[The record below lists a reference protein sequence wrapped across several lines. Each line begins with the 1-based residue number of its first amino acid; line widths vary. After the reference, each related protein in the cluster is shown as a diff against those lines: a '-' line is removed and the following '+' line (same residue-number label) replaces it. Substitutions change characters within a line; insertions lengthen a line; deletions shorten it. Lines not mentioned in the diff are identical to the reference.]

1 VKSTDADHTELA
13 EQVTALTERATRISA
28 SLADAGRGLME
39 RRALPPETLV
49 EEVASVHTEFAALRD
64 RVVAAATML
73 AAGAPPPV
81 TTLREL
87 EVLVKVLVEQ
97 DVRRARRPSAEPEPA
112 RPAVDAKRKAPE
124 APPRKAQE
132 DTRRKAAEAEQ
143 GWRQAE
149 AEAKRKSEEE
159 AQRRA
164 AEEARHKTEDEAR
177 HKAAA
182 EAEARRKAE
191 DEARRKDVDAEA
203 ARQKTDVEAKRKAQE
218 EAKRKAEEEGKR
230 KAEDE
235 AKRKAEAEGKRK
247 GEEEARRKAEEEG
260 KRKAEEEVRRK
271 AAEAEAKRKADQE
284 AQQEAQ
290 RRTAEEA
297 KRKAEEDV
305 KRKAEEETKRK
316 TEEEGKRKAEEETRR
331 KAADAEAK
339 RKADQEAQQEAQRRA
354 AEEARRREQEVAAA
368 ATAPS
373 AEPVA
378 EDDGGDAGLET
389 AQWWISSSANWGSM
403 RSKKVAFA
411 ASVSDVL
418 TKYPYFLS
426 VPIQTSADYEDG
438 MLAYGYGLLLEHV
451 EQSVPGFVSDAL
463 SRLPARA
470 GVSLGRRLYDYLAQ
484 ALGTGYG
491 EFIKNVMVAGLP
503 RTPPWATGGIE
514 DSETT
519 TTVFVRPS
527 ARIGDTHQKA
537 ERFTQASQRFG
548 EHHFTAAV
556 PPLTTRFFRIE
567 ALDVKEARHLGL
579 RISEKGVPS
588 DQAWVVSLAARG
600 GAPQAKR
607 HVPQGTVINAIGRD
621 VSSVWVGLFNADAE
635 TEKRFDMA
643 VEVTRRTPGATGG
656 FRKSR

>member
-537 ERFTQASQRFG
+537 
-548 EHHFTAAV
+548 
-556 PPLTTRFFRIE
+556 
-567 ALDVKEARHLGL
+567 
-579 RISEKGVPS
+579 
-588 DQAWVVSLAARG
+588 
-600 GAPQAKR
+600 
-607 HVPQGTVINAIGRD
+607 
-621 VSSVWVGLFNADAE
+621 
-635 TEKRFDMA
+635 
-643 VEVTRRTPGATGG
+643 
-656 FRKSR
+656 

>member
-13 EQVTALTERATRISA
+13 EQVTALTERATRIST

-39 RRALPPETLV
+39 RRALPPETLI

-87 EVLVKVLVEQ
+87 EVLVKVLVEE
-97 DVRRARRPSAEPEPA
+97 DVRRARRPTVGQESP
-112 RPAVDAKRKAPE
+112 RPAPDAKRKAAE

-149 AEAKRKSEEE
+149 AEARRKSEEE

-182 EAEARRKAE
+182 EAETRRKAE
-191 DEARRKDVDAEA
+191 DEARRKEVDAEA
-203 ARQKTDVEAKRKAQE
+203 ARQKTDADAKRKAQE

-230 KAEDE
+230 KAE
-235 AKRKAEAEGKRK
+235 
-247 GEEEARRKAEEEG
+247 EEG
-260 KRKAEEEVRRK
+260 KRKAEEEAKRKADEEGKRKAEEEGRRK

-297 KRKAEEDV
+297 KRKAEEDA
-305 KRKAEEETKRK
+305 KRKV
-316 TEEEGKRKAEEETRR
+316 EEEGKRKAEEESKRKVEEEARR
-331 KAADAEAK
+331 KADAEAK
-339 RKADQEAQQEAQRRA
+339 HKADQEAQQEAQRQA
-354 AEEARRREQEVAAA
+354 AEEARRREQEAAA
-368 ATAPS
+368 AAAAQS

-378 EDDGGDAGLET
+378 EDDGADAGLET

-403 RSKKVAFA
+403 RSKKVTCA
-411 ASVSDVL
+411 AAVSDVL

-438 MLAYGYGLLLEHV
+438 MLAYGYGILLEHV

-484 ALGTGYG
+484 ALGAGYG
-491 EFIKNVMVAGLP
+491 EFIKNVMLAGLP

-588 DQAWVVSLAARG
+588 DQAWVVSLPARG

-621 VSSVWVGLFNADAE
+621 VASVWVGLFNADAE